1 MWITAEVYNYIVGG
15 ISLRIEN
22 PYVLLKN
29 LNWKNAYESDKTV
42 LYYDIFYLILSLTTK
57 LPSSIS
63 RLGSIS
69 AEYWWF

>member
-29 LNWKNAYESDKTV
+29 LNWKNAYE
-42 LYYDIFYLILSLTTK
+42 LIPQSSNEGSLC
-57 LPSSIS
+57 IS
-63 RLGSIS
+63 VEVYI
-69 AEYWWF
+69 